1 MVRAHHPGAK
11 AVPPRGFT
19 IGGACARRWIGAFFE
34 SSRGAVGADAPRGRV
49 AGAPVAR
56 VPRAGASGNDVTTGD
71 PLYVKAR
78 RGVVLGFCAMA
89 NCPVNGRIAG
99 QKAAAAEP
107 VA

>member
-1 MVRAHHPGAK
+1 MRPGA
-11 AVPPRGFT
+11 AQG
-19 IGGACARRWIGAFFE
+19 
-34 SSRGAVGADAPRGRV
+34 SV

>member
-1 MVRAHHPGAK
+1 MRPGA
-11 AVPPRGFT
+11 AQ
-19 IGGACARRWIGAFFE
+19 ASA
-34 SSRGAVGADAPRGRV
+34 

-78 RGVVLGFCAMA
+78 RGVVLGSCATA
-89 NCPVNGRIAG
+89 DCLANGRIAG
-99 QKAAAAEP
+99 QKAAAAEL

>member
-11 AVPPRGFT
+11 AVPTRAVSPSAGHA
-19 IGGACARRWIGAFFE
+19 GA
-34 SSRGAVGADAPRGRV
+34 

-78 RGVVLGFCAMA
+78 RGVVLGSCAMA
-89 NCPVNGRIAG
+89 DCLVNGRIAG
-99 QKAAAAEP
+99 QKAAAADP

>member
-1 MVRAHHPGAK
+1 M
-11 AVPPRGFT
+11 
-19 IGGACARRWIGAFFE
+19 
-34 SSRGAVGADAPRGRV
+34 
-49 AGAPVAR
+49 AR
-56 VPRAGASGNDVTTGD
+56 VLRAGASGNDVTTGD

>member
-1 MVRAHHPGAK
+1 MRAPLDRHILRVVTRAGA
-11 AVPPRGFT
+11 RR
-19 IGGACARRWIGAFFE
+19 CAR
-34 SSRGAVGADAPRGRV
+34 APRRQARPGRR
-49 AGAPVAR
+49 GAR

-78 RGVVLGFCAMA
+78 RDVVLGSCATA
-89 NCPVNGRIAG
+89 DCLVNGRIAG

>member
-1 MVRAHHPGAK
+1 MRPGA
-11 AVPPRGFT
+11 AQGS
-19 IGGACARRWIGAFFE
+19 A
-34 SSRGAVGADAPRGRV
+34 
-49 AGAPVAR
+49 AGAPVAW

-71 PLYVKAR
+71 PLYVQAR

-89 NCPVNGRIAG
+89 NCPVSGRIAG